1 MENNEMRW
9 NDEIEV
15 NLGELFRALFDR
27 LSSIILCTLIGALAF
42 FLAVQLFV
50 TPTYTSTTKL
60 YVLSKTA
67 DTSAMTSTELQAG
80 SLLSSDYVELVQS
93 REVTETVIAR
103 LGLKNADGKYM
114 THEQLADMI
123 SVSALSDTRVISI
136 TIKDKDPYRAHD
148 IAEEVRLVAAGHIKD
163 VMDFE
168 SVNVV
173 EKANTP
179 TRPSSPNNKRAAL
192 IGGLL
197 GFLLSA
203 IYILVR
209 FLMDDTIK
217 TEEDVQRYLG
227 VSTLGLIP
235 LQAGESRETRSEV
248 RSNRRAAKKAARRV
262 KKA

>member
-1 MENNEMRW
+1 MENNEKRW

-15 NLGELFRALFDR
+15 NLGELFRALLDH
-27 LSSIILCTLIGALAF
+27 LASIILCTLIGAMAF

-67 DTSAMTSTELQAG
+67 DTSGMTSTELQAG
-80 SLLSSDYVELVQS
+80 TLLSSDYVELVQS

-103 LGLKNADGKYM
+103 LGLKNTDGSYV
-114 THEQLADMI
+114 THEQLANMI

-136 TIKDKDPYRAHD
+136 TIRDTDPYRAHD

-179 TRPSSPNNKRAAL
+179 IRPSSPNKKRAAM

-197 GFLLSA
+197 GLLLSA
-203 IYILVR
+203 AYVLIR
-209 FLMDDTIK
+209 FMMDDTIK

-235 LQAGESRETRSEV
+235 LQAGESREKKSGRSTRK
-248 RSNRRAAKKAARRV
+248 AAKKAARR
-262 KKA
+262 A

>member
-1 MENNEMRW
+1 METNEKRW
-9 NDEIEV
+9 NDEVEID
-15 NLGELFRALFDR
+15 LGELFRALLDHLAAIF
-27 LSSIILCTLIGALAF
+27 LCTLIGALAF
-42 FLAVQLFV
+42 FLAVQLFA

-67 DTSAMTSTELQAG
+67 DTSGMTSTELQAG
-80 SLLSSDYVELVQS
+80 TLLSSDYVELVQS

-103 LGLKNADGKYM
+103 LGLKNPDGTFM

-136 TIKDKDPYRAHD
+136 TIRDNDPYRAHD
-148 IAEEVRLVAAGHIKD
+148 IAEEVRLVAAGHIKE

-179 TRPSSPNNKRAAL
+179 TKPSSPNKKRAAL
-192 IGGLL
+192 IGAILGLL
-197 GFLLSA
+197 LSSIFA
-203 IYILVR
+203 LVR

-235 LQAGESRETRSEV
+235 LQSGESRETRSAR
-248 RSNRRAAKKAARRV
+248 RSLKKASKKAARR
-262 KKA
+262 A